1 MKRLLTGT
9 LLVLLGVSAAVGAP
23 IVQRGPR
30 NLGKA
35 PRGARVTRPPSGRVP
50 IQEVIEGFY
59 VSRVQR
65 ELDLDDNQFARLLPA
80 LRSSLGVC
88 RELAPSNQESTTYE
102 ASLVCKLLI
111 LGCRILI
118 PDRLLEERNALGQ
131 RRTRAF
137 NALRRALREDRTTD
151 EELDGLVR
159 ELDEA
164 ESRLR
169 AVQQELLKNVDPELS
184 SRQRARMRIIQPNV
198 EERIRSLIERSR
210 NPNRPPPPGGP
221 GR

>member
-1 MKRLLTGT
+1 MKRLLAGT
-9 LLVLLGVSAAVGAP
+9 LLVLLGVSAATGAP
-23 IVQRGPR
+23 FVQRGPR

-35 PRGARVTRPPSGRVP
+35 PRGARETRPPSGRVP

-65 ELDLDDNQFARLLPA
+65 ELDLDDSQFARLLPA
-80 LRSSLGVC
+80 LR
-88 RELAPSNQESTTYE
+88 ES
-102 ASLVCKLLI
+102 
-111 LGCRILI
+111 
-118 PDRLLEERNALGQ
+118 LEERNALGQ

-137 NALRRALREDRTTD
+137 NALRRALREDETTD
-151 EELDGLVR
+151 EELDRLVR

-169 AVQQELLKNVDPELS
+169 AVQEELLKNVDPALS